1 LWIRMVQPQKEY
13 KKCPNCDSLEISL
26 VTLDEE
32 FKSQLGSP
40 EWEEEEDMVEVEL
53 GQAHQEYV
61 NVQIVDTKQKKLL
74 ESPVE
79 IPNVH
84 SVVLHYAGQIK

>member
-1 LWIRMVQPQKEY
+1 MRK
-13 KKCPNCDSLEISL
+13 
-26 VTLDEE
+26 

-61 NVQIVDTKQKKLL
+61 NVQIVDTKQKKT
-74 ESPVE
+74 PG
-79 IPNVH
+79 IPCRNTKCPQCGTP
-84 SVVLHYAGQIK
+84 LCGAD

>member
-1 LWIRMVQPQKEY
+1 MRK
-13 KKCPNCDSLEISL
+13 
-26 VTLDEE
+26 
-32 FKSQLGSP
+32 FKGQLASP
-40 EWEEEEDMVEVEL
+40 EWEEEEDMVGVEL

-61 NVQIVDTKQKKLL
+61 NVQIVDTKQKKPL